1 MSITEELHTLVDQL
15 HGAEAEDAL
24 EYLRWLTSEHET
36 LTDEELA
43 EVKLGEEQIKRG
55 EFVWLAD
62 LRRSLPE

>member
-1 MSITEELHTLVDQL
+1 MSINQELHTLVDQL

-24 EYLRWLTSEHET
+24 DYLRWLASESDT

-43 EVKLGEEQIKRG
+43 EVNLGEEQIRRG

-62 LRRSLPE
+62 LCRSLPE